1 MSTGLKSQPP
11 GPEMAAPAPV
21 SLELIIPNPRLKLM
35 DQVKEVIRLGMVESS
50 KLMVE
55 SKDHE
60 AARTMADGG
69 GG

>member
-1 MSTGLKSQPP
+1 
-11 GPEMAAPAPV
+11 MAAPALV
-21 SLELIIPNPRLKLM
+21 SLELIIPNPKLKLM

-55 SKDHE
+55 RKDHE
-60 AARTMADGG
+60 AARRMADGG